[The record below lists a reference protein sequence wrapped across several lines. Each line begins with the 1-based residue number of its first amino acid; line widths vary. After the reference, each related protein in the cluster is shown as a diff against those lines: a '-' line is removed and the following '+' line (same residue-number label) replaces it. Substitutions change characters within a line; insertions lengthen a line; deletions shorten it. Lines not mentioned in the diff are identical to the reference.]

1 MLTDSFSSP
10 YYNRNSIFLDL
21 MKSTYKAVRHLIIG
35 LYGKLP
41 ASKLS
46 KLEPSQLGI

>member
-1 MLTDSFSSP
+1 
-10 YYNRNSIFLDL
+10 
-21 MKSTYKAVRHLIIG
+21 MKSTHEALGYLIIG

-41 ASKLS
+41 AGKLR